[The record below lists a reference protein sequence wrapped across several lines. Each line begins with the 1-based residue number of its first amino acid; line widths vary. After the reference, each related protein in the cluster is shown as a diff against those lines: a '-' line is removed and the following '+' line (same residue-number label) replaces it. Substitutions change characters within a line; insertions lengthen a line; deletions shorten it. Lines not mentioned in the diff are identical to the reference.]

1 MINCSACG
9 GEVPDQFRFCGWC
22 GVALVTAEPAG
33 PSHETLRSVTIVF
46 SDLKGSTSLGE
57 QLDSEALREVM
68 TRYFDEMS
76 LALEKHGGT
85 IEKFIGDAIMAV
97 FGMPIAHEDD
107 ALRAVRAA
115 HEMKERL
122 AVLNVEL
129 EQRYGVTLANR
140 TGVNTGPV
148 IASGETASR
157 QRLVTG
163 DTVNVAARLEQAAPA
178 YEVLI
183 GEATYR
189 LVRDAVEV
197 EVVEPLELKGKAE
210 RVPAYRLLSV
220 GRVGIPER
228 RHDLPLVGREEEL
241 AVLTGALEG
250 AIADRAC
257 RLVTVIADAGTGKSR
272 LLEELMAQT
281 AERGGRALRGRCL
294 PYGRGITFWPLIEI
308 VRDASDIAEDD
319 SPDTALAKVGTL
331 AGDPDV
337 AERVAA
343 AIGLSG
349 ERFPLDELF
358 WGARKLLEN
367 VAVEQPLVAVFE
379 DVHWAETG
387 LLDLLDHI
395 ATATAGVPLVIICT
409 ARPELAER
417 HPDWPEI
424 DGAAE
429 LQLGPLSDDAVGRL
443 VADVLAGEPPAG
455 ALAEIAKAAEG
466 NPLFVEQVTTMLVD
480 EGALRQ
486 VDGTWVATADFSA
499 GVALPAS
506 IDALL
511 AARLDLLPN
520 DELLIAESA
529 SVIGLTFATE
539 PVGELLPDAAG
550 EIDERLARIEARR
563 LVHRVVMDAT
573 DMFRFQHILV
583 RDSAYNR
590 VPKRARS
597 GLHSRFANW
606 AERVNRERGRELEF
620 QEIVG
625 YHLEQ
630 ARRYL
635 LELAPL
641 DDEGRELGRRAAGHL
656 GPAGRRAFARG
667 DMTAASSLL
676 RRTVDLLPN
685 GSRDRTELLPDL
697 GEALLEL
704 GEFAQATT
712 CLDDA
717 VEAAAALGDTALEAD
732 ARLTRLL
739 VAHQTAEDLDAWR
752 ADVQSETDRLI
763 PLLEREDAPAVLAKA
778 WRMVAFVHG
787 VVCHWQE
794 TADALEHGIGCAR
807 QAEDARQVARLSASY
822 IFALSEGP
830 TPAPVAIDRS
840 EEVLR
845 LGLVDRQAEG
855 RALVALAPLHAMSG
869 DFGRARE
876 LIARG
881 DEVMRDLGSTVL
893 ASRTSDAWSRIDLMA
908 GDLQGAEEK
917 LRADYDALTAI
928 DEHYVRPNIAAL
940 LAKTLYE
947 LDRLDEAE
955 ELVTVAAELADPGD
969 VEAQALLQSVQARL
983 LAAHGRTDEAQALAR
998 KVVVLTRETDAPA
1011 FRGDTLLDLADAL
1024 EDSPDERIAVLEEA
1038 RSLYEQK
1045 QHLLGIARVEA
1056 ALAEPAGVN

>member
-1 MINCSACG
+1 MITCAACG
-9 GEVPDQFRFCGWC
+9 GEVPDQYRFCGWC
-22 GVALVTAEPAG
+22 GATLVAAEAAG

-57 QLDSEALREVM
+57 RLDSEALREVM
-68 TRYFDEMS
+68 TRYFSEMS
-76 LALEKHGGT
+76 LALEHHGGT

-129 EQRYGVTLANR
+129 ERRYGVTLANR

-148 IASGETASR
+148 IASGDASSR

-163 DTVNVAARLEQAAPA
+163 DTVNVAARLEQAAA
-178 YEVLI
+178 ACEVLI
-183 GEATYR
+183 GEPTYR

-197 EVVEPLELKGKAE
+197 EAVEPLELKGKSE

-250 AIADRAC
+250 AIADQAC

-272 LLEELMAQT
+272 LLEEMMAQT
-281 AERGGRALRGRCL
+281 AARGGRALRGRCL

-308 VRDASDIAEDD
+308 VRDAAGIADDD
-319 SPDTALAKVGTL
+319 SPDAARAKVGAL
-331 AGDPDV
+331 AGEADV

-358 WGARKLLEN
+358 WGARKLLEK
-367 VAVEQPLVAVFE
+367 VAAVQPLVAVFE

-395 ATATAGVPLVIICT
+395 ATATAGVPLVVICT

-424 DGAAE
+424 EGAAE

-443 VADVLAGEPPAG
+443 VADVLAGDPPAA
-455 ALAEIAKAAEG
+455 ALAEIAKSAEG

-486 VDGTWVATADFSA
+486 VDGAWVATADFSA

-520 DELLIAESA
+520 DELLVAESA
-529 SVIGLTFATE
+529 SVIGLPSPPSRSAKS
-539 PVGELLPDAAG
+539 LLPDAAG
-550 EIDERLARIEARR
+550 EIDERLARMEARR
-563 LVHRVVMDAT
+563 LVHRVVMDAN

-590 VPKRARS
+590 VPKRTRS

-641 DDEGRELGRRAAGHL
+641 DDEGRELGRRAADHL

-676 RRTVDLLPN
+676 RRTVDLLPEE
-685 GSRDRTELLPDL
+685 SRERTELLPDL
-697 GEALLEL
+697 GEALLMEV
-704 GEFAQATT
+704 GEFAQA
-712 CLDDA
+712 DDLHLNEA
-717 VEAAAALGDTALEAD
+717 VERLPPPSAISALRGRRHPHAAAARDP
-732 ARLTRLL
+732 
-739 VAHQTAEDLDAWR
+739 AH
-752 ADVQSETDRLI
+752 DRRPR
-763 PLLEREDAPAVLAKA
+763 PLRTGGPRRDGSVDPTIGGRIDAPAALAKA

-787 VVCHWQE
+787 TVCRWQE
-794 TADALEHGIGCAR
+794 TADALERGIHYARDRRRRAPNCPPFGLVRDGAERGADTLPPRRSRGLRRHCASGSSTVR
-807 QAEDARQVARLSASY
+807 PMRSSCFSSPRFTRCL
-822 IFALSEGP
+822 GTWP
-830 TPAPVAIDRS
+830 TPESSSLKPVS
-840 EEVLR
+840 
-845 LGLVDRQAEG
+845 
-855 RALVALAPLHAMSG
+855 S
-869 DFGRARE
+869 
-876 LIARG
+876 
-881 DEVMRDLGSTVL
+881 
-893 ASRTSDAWSRIDLMA
+893 
-908 GDLQGAEEK
+908 
-917 LRADYDALTAI
+917 
-928 DEHYVRPNIAAL
+928 
-940 LAKTLYE
+940 
-947 LDRLDEAE
+947 
-955 ELVTVAAELADPGD
+955 
-969 VEAQALLQSVQARL
+969 
-983 LAAHGRTDEAQALAR
+983 
-998 KVVVLTRETDAPA
+998 
-1011 FRGDTLLDLADAL
+1011 
-1024 EDSPDERIAVLEEA
+1024 
-1038 RSLYEQK
+1038 
-1045 QHLLGIARVEA
+1045 
-1056 ALAEPAGVN
+1056 

>member
-1 MINCSACG
+1 MITCSACG

-22 GVALVTAEPAG
+22 GVALVAAEPAG

-308 VRDASDIAEDD
+308 VRDASGIAEDD

-337 AERVAA
+337 AARVAA

-367 VAVEQPLVAVFE
+367 VAAEQPLVAVFE

-395 ATATAGVPLVIICT
+395 ATATAGVPLVVICT

-424 DGAAE
+424 EGAAE

-443 VADVLAGEPPAG
+443 VADVLAGEPPAD

-486 VDGTWVATADFSA
+486 VDGAWVATADFSA

-520 DELLIAESA
+520 DELLVAESA

-590 VPKRARS
+590 VPKRTRS

-697 GEALLEL
+697 GEALLRA
-704 GEFAQATT
+704 GRVRTG
-712 CLDDA
+712 DDLSRRRRRA
-717 VEAAAALGDTALEAD
+717 SAAALGDSALEAD

-739 VAHQTAEDLDAWR
+739 VDSPDSRRPRRVASRRPARDR
-752 ADVQSETDRLI
+752 PADPAT
-763 PLLEREDAPAVLAKA
+763 REEMDAPAVLAKA

-794 TADALEHGIGCAR
+794 TADALEHGIDYAR
-807 QAEDARQVARLSASY
+807 QAGRTA
-822 IFALSEGP
+822 
-830 TPAPVAIDRS
+830 
-840 EEVLR
+840 
-845 LGLVDRQAEG
+845 G
-855 RALVALAPLHAMSG
+855 RAPLGVLHLRPERG
-869 DFGRARE
+869 PHTCAR
-876 LIARG
+876 
-881 DEVMRDLGSTVL
+881 RD
-893 ASRTSDAWSRIDLMA
+893 
-908 GDLQGAEEK
+908 
-917 LRADYDALTAI
+917 
-928 DEHYVRPNIAAL
+928 RPL
-940 LAKTLYE
+940 
-947 LDRLDEAE
+947 
-955 ELVTVAAELADPGD
+955 
-969 VEAQALLQSVQARL
+969 
-983 LAAHGRTDEAQALAR
+983 
-998 KVVVLTRETDAPA
+998 
-1011 FRGDTLLDLADAL
+1011 
-1024 EDSPDERIAVLEEA
+1024 
-1038 RSLYEQK
+1038 
-1045 QHLLGIARVEA
+1045 
-1056 ALAEPAGVN
+1056 